1 MSINNLKIYNIRMII
16 YLPYWLE
23 FSYLELFEN
32 KQIFYNSYEPSI
44 LEEESDYIF
53 IKNVN
58 ENYESYKD
66 DKKIIII
73 LNTPSNKSYI
83 NNISTDEVVKKLC
96 EKFQVTYDKK
106 IVIYCEKN
114 EVCPFITILS
124 LSLGA
129 PLPSKISKELI
140 PLNNTISTSKYL
152 QSSLW
157 YFFLNKRTN
166 NLFKSFSNKK
176 CLFLY
181 NYIIELENTFGYVDE
196 ELAHVFL
203 LPIMLFSY

>member
-1 MSINNLKIYNIRMII
+1 MII
-16 YLPYWLE
+16 YLPQWLE

-53 IKNVN
+53 VKNVN
-58 ENYESYKD
+58 ENYEIYKD
-66 DKKIIII
+66 HKKIIII

-96 EKFQVTYDKK
+96 KKFQVTYDKK
-106 IVIYCEKN
+106 IVIYCEKS

-181 NYIIELENTFGYVDE
+181 NYIIELENTFGYIDD

>member
-1 MSINNLKIYNIRMII
+1 MII